1 MRILD
6 RYLIKHLVIPIV
18 ICSLTLIFLIVI
30 ADLFDH
36 LSDLIKNKT
45 SFAHIFQYYIHL
57 MPIAFVQTVPWAAFL
72 GAIFLLVN
80 FNSHNEILAM
90 KVAGLSI
97 SSIILPIFYVGFLV
111 GLVSFL
117 VNDRLVPAT
126 FRKAQDILEEKI
138 EQSSESAPG
147 KRASTQNF
155 TYFSLKNRLY
165 YAKEFDT
172 QTNRM
177 QGMILLFFDEKKRVR
192 RRVFANAAVW
202 DGSRWKLENV
212 TDYETNAQG
221 KILGE
226 PRVHAEIAFPEM
238 EETPK
243 ELAKAMSESA
253 LLSYREL
260 KHYIRQMEDNNLQA
274 YPEKVELHY
283 KLAAPWHSLV
293 MMTVGILFLTVTR
306 KKKVIAVNVLYCL
319 GLVFLFY
326 VMGAM
331 SLAMGKVGTLPPFV
345 SAWSNTILF
354 SIGSFFFLDRAND

>member
-6 RYLIKHLVIPIV
+6 RYLIKHLIIPVI

-45 SFAHIFQYYIHL
+45 SFSDILQYYVHL
-57 MPIAFVQTVPWAAFL
+57 MPIAFVQTIPWAAFL

-97 SSIILPIFYVGFLV
+97 SAIILPIFYIGFLV

-126 FRKAQDILEEKI
+126 FRKAQAILEEKI
-138 EQSSESAPG
+138 EQSSEATGG
-147 KRASTQNF
+147 KLPSMQNF

-172 QTNRM
+172 QANRF
-177 QGMILLFFDEKKRVR
+177 QGLILLFFDEKKRVR
-192 RRVFANAAVW
+192 RRVFANSASW
-202 DGSRWKLENV
+202 DGSRWKLMNV

-221 KILGE
+221 NILGE
-226 PRVHAEIAFPEM
+226 PRVHAEVVFPEM
-238 EETPK
+238 EESPK
-243 ELAKAMSESA
+243 ELAKAMSESS

-260 KHYIRQMEDNNLQA
+260 KHYIRQMEDNHLKA
-274 YPEKVELHY
+274 YPERVELHY
-283 KLAAPWHSLV
+283 KLAAPWHSMV

-306 KKKVIAVNVLYCL
+306 KKKVIAVNILYCL

-326 VMGAM
+326 VMGAL
-331 SLAMGKVGTLPPFV
+331 SLAMGKAGTLPPFV
-345 SAWSNTILF
+345 SAWSNIILF
-354 SIGSFFFLDRAND
+354 SLGSFFFLDRAND